1 MEGETDE
8 MTTRDHDFGMVES
21 EEEAEVDMLSRGTGT
36 KDWK

>member
-21 EEEAEVDMLSRGTGT
+21 EEAEVDMLSRGTGT